1 MSMTPFSPATRGAG
15 HCTTPKTLAERFQWM
30 ADNLP
35 GFREELDAVREIER
49 RQYAKSCTAAP
60 ARSEARTAAAV
71 QRAATPPLSNTG
83 INGGAA

>member
-1 MSMTPFSPATRGAG
+1 MTSERIYCFTAVSARGVVTLTNHFGRFRMFSHVSA
-15 HCTTPKTLAERFQWM
+15 L
-30 ADNLP
+30 
-35 GFREELDAVREIER
+35 ER

>member
-1 MSMTPFSPATRGAG
+1 MSFTS
-15 HCTTPKTLAERFQWM
+15 TPKTLAERLQWM

-35 GFREELDAVREIER
+35 GFREELEAVEEAKR
-49 RQYAKSCTAAP
+49 RIASKSRVAAP

-83 INGGAA
+83 INGFAA

>member
-1 MSMTPFSPATRGAG
+1 MTSAINCISRVTRRGVETLISYTGCFVAYSHIDVLAARSAAT
-15 HCTTPKTLAERFQWM
+15 
-30 ADNLP
+30 
-35 GFREELDAVREIER
+35 
-49 RQYAKSCTAAP
+49 SCTAAP

>member
-1 MSMTPFSPATRGAG
+1 MIFTS
-15 HCTTPKTLAERFQWM
+15 TPKTLAERLQWM

-35 GFREELDAVREIER
+35 GFRDELDSVLREEFDSLRGSQR

-71 QRAATPPLSNTG
+71 QRAATPPMSNTG